1 VEHLLV
7 LRCADIVFARYVA
20 NDSALAEINPLVVIR
35 DRADDSHDLTSRS
48 VRRVEKC
55 HAT

>member
-1 VEHLLV
+1 M
-7 LRCADIVFARYVA
+7 LRCADIVFARYLA